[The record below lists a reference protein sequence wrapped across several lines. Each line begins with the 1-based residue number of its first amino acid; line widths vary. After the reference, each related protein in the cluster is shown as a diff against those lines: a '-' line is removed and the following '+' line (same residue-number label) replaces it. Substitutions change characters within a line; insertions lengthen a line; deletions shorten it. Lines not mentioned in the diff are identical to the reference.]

1 MELQPA
7 QKLLIPIL
15 INVNR
20 LLMKSYIL
28 KISTNG
34 PPCVENIMAYQLQPQ
49 AQRRFDKQAAK
60 HHGFE
65 CLIPGVASMTL

>member
-7 QKLLIPIL
+7 QKLLTPIS
-15 INVNR
+15 INVNQ
-20 LLMKSYIL
+20 LFIKSYIL

-49 AQRRFDKQAAK
+49 ALNIYK
-60 HHGFE
+60 
-65 CLIPGVASMTL
+65 